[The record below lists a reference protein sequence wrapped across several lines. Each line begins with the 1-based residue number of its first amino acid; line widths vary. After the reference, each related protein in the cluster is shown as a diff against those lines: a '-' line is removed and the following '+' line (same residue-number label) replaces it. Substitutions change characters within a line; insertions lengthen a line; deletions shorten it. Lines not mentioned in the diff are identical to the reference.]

1 MGIYLEQD
9 GIKLSQ
15 NIHKFP
21 GSTTMTPKL
30 RLWNALT
37 ALALTASTIVS
48 AVHIYPAIA
57 ESQPST
63 KQISKVNLTLS
74 GHTAPVRAIA
84 MSRDGQT
91 LASGGDDKTIEVW
104 NLKTG
109 ENIRTLNGHTEKVTS
124 LAITPDG
131 KTLASSSDD
140 NTIKLWNL
148 QNGQLENTLTGHSAA
163 VTSIVI
169 TPTGQTLASASRDKT
184 VKLWNLQN
192 SQLRRT
198 LKAEAISLVINP
210 DGKTLVSGSEDGSI
224 KLWNLLTGKRLRT
237 LIPPLPKSPPFPGQ
251 RASGVLSLAISPN
264 GQTLVNGSYDDSHLS
279 LQETDGKNIKVW
291 NLKTRK
297 LIHNFS
303 LGIGSVDTVAISTD
317 GQTFATGGLGREIR
331 LWNLKTGKLIRTFS
345 GHAGGIY
352 ALAFSPDGKSLISGS
367 GDKSIKVWQLSP

>member
-1 MGIYLEQD
+1 
-9 GIKLSQ
+9 
-15 NIHKFP
+15 
-21 GSTTMTPKL
+21 MTPKL
-30 RLWNALT
+30 RLWNALS
-37 ALALTASTIVS
+37 AIALTASTIVS
-48 AVHIYPAIA
+48 AIYIYPAQA
-57 ESQPST
+57 DSQPST
-63 KQISKVNLTLS
+63 NQISQVKLTLS

-84 MSRDGQT
+84 LSRDGQT

-124 LAITPDG
+124 LAISPDG

-148 QNGQLENTLTGHSAA
+148 QNGKLENTLTGHSAA

-198 LKAEAISLVINP
+198 LKAEAISLVLGP
-210 DGKTLVSGSEDGSI
+210 DGKTLFTGSEDGTI
-224 KLWNLLTGKRLRT
+224 KLWNLISRKRLGT
-237 LIPPLPKSPPFPGQ
+237 LIPQTPASPPFEP
-251 RASGVLSLAISPN
+251 RASRVLSLAISPN
-264 GQTLVNGSYDDSHLS
+264 GQTLVNGGYDDSHQS
-279 LQETDGKNIKVW
+279 GALQQTDGKNVKVW

-303 LGIGSVDTVAISTD
+303 MGIGSVDTVAISPD
-317 GQTFATGGLGREIR
+317 GQTFATGGLGREIS
-331 LWNLKTGKLIRTFS
+331 LWNLKTGKLIRTFA

-352 ALAFSPDGKSLISGS
+352 ALAFSPDGKSIISGS
-367 GDKSIKVWQLSP
+367 GDKSIKVWQLSEVLN

>member
-1 MGIYLEQD
+1 M
-9 GIKLSQ
+9 K
-15 NIHKFP
+15 
-21 GSTTMTPKL
+21 PKL

-48 AVHIYPAIA
+48 AIHIYPVRAD
-57 ESQPST
+57 SQTST

-84 MSRDGQT
+84 ISRDGQT

-109 ENIRTLNGHTEKVTS
+109 ENLHTLSGHTERVTS
-124 LAITPDG
+124 LAISPDG

-148 QNGQLENTLTGHSAA
+148 QNGQLESTLTGHTAA

-192 SQLRRT
+192 SQPRRT
-198 LKAEAISLVINP
+198 LKAEAISLVIGP
-210 DGKTLVSGSEDGSI
+210 DGQTLFSGSEDGSI

-237 LIPPLPKSPPFPGQ
+237 LIPPLLKSPPFPER

-264 GQTLVNGSYDDSHLS
+264 GQTLVNGGYDDSHQS
-279 LQETDGKNIKVW
+279 GPLQQTDGKNIKVW

-297 LIHNFS
+297 LIHNLS
-303 LGIGSVDTVAISTD
+303 LGIGSVDTVAISPD
-317 GQTFATGGLGREIR
+317 GQTFATGGLGREIS
-331 LWNLKTGKLIRTFS
+331 LWNLKAGKLIRTFS